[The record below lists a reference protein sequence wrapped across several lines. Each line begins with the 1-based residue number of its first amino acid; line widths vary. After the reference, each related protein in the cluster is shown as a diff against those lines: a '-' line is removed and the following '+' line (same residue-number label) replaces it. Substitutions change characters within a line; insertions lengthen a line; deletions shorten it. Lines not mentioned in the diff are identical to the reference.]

1 MPLEQSNR
9 YKLHQPV
16 VETDEFIVGFP
27 VFGVDDLTV
36 YVDGVLNGQYSVVA
50 TFTNGRSDDA
60 VIQLVTA
67 VSGVDVEIYGTRI
80 PRRDDDYI
88 DNSPALAQRLQE
100 DADRLTAV
108 QQEQARDYQSS
119 IRVAPNAP
127 VVAPLSGSNDDR
139 ADRVIAFNETGFGL
153 TLGPKIDEIA
163 AAQGYA
169 EDASTS
175 AAASEASATASAES
189 ASAAAS
195 SATDASNSA
204 GSASSSATSAAG
216 SATAASNS
224 ATAAGNSATAA
235 ETAES
240 GAATSASNAGAS
252 ASAAS
257 TSATQAAASASDA
270 ATSESNAASS
280 ASAASTSATNAA
292 DSATAAAGS
301 ATAAAASA
309 TEAQGYADTWAG
321 VGTIATQDANAVNI
335 DGGSVDG
342 VTIGANAPATAT
354 FLTAS
359 LSANAPA
366 LDFSELDSDTY
377 ARVVLDGG
385 ILFIQVGEPG
395 QGADSGSGDLRFSG
409 AFGADIDNFQV
420 RSGGTWKDIIHQNYV
435 GSLSLQGAIAA
446 AAAIDAGLGA
456 RTETTRI
463 DIGRNRTGNGFS
475 QLDLIGDTTY
485 TDYGTRLLRN
495 PGASGKSQLLHRGT
509 GRFELR
515 SVDGAD
521 IALDFTDASGTEYTF
536 KLDSMQI
543 NRDLIALEPGGAFFS
558 NDPGGVIQPVLR
570 QAGRAFFGPNAY
582 NFTGATRGNNPT
594 ANSWVHSGDEGNNF
608 FNPSATTTL
617 DAAIGDANSFI
628 SIADSS
634 GFPISGHAKVGDE
647 IVSYTGVNY
656 ATHTLTGAVRG
667 QLGTTA
673 SAHGSGTD
681 VHVELSPYGSRIQ
694 YAQTNAR
701 VYSEANGGIA
711 LTGAATNEVRDAIG
725 VFPVA
730 RLDSGG
736 AGTKV
741 WAGYPEAIRG
751 EGTTGVGSV
760 WATEIAVMNF
770 ATPHSVKGAKP
781 SGGFLGQTHGLLI
794 QTGGGNTNAENSDNP
809 LIIGKGGAS
818 FYRGIVFYE
827 NSIANP
833 DGEQAEAVL
842 LPQSYCMTWYASGG
856 TDRVFDIR
864 SDISAAANAQDL
876 VFSNGGMTHRHRLGN
891 TLFSSYFVA
900 NSVNFPQ
907 VRPSVAGQPIQLRA
921 EGTDTNIDMLLKPKG
936 NGNVINDNAGVA
948 ATLHTWRV
956 DLGANTRSCSLFG
969 PEADNAVDP
978 FIWATGNSW
987 LFRVDTIDAL
997 SIDGNGDVVVPT
1009 SDFMVGKTSLGGSTA
1024 GVELHPTGLIN
1035 ATVSENVV
1043 ARFNRLYT
1051 DGQIVVFQQDSVPEG
1066 DITVSGTT
1074 VSYNNFMGAHYSELD
1089 AAKGKKILRGTIVEA
1104 TGNLVDQRHT
1114 RQERLSKFRVCDTP
1128 GSKAVYGVIDGPAI
1142 QDKDELYPDQTEWE
1156 GKRVRRR
1163 QYMIAA
1169 VGAGFIRIK
1178 KGETVKVG
1186 DLIENAG
1193 GGVGRAQADDT
1204 IRSSTVAKITSTHV
1218 VTEYRDGSTLVPC
1231 VLYCG

>member
-1 MPLEQSNR
+1 M
-9 YKLHQPV
+9 
-16 VETDEFIVGFP
+16 
-27 VFGVDDLTV
+27 
-36 YVDGVLNGQYSVVA
+36 
-50 TFTNGRSDDA
+50 
-60 VIQLVTA
+60 
-67 VSGVDVEIYGTRI
+67 
-80 PRRDDDYI
+80 
-88 DNSPALAQRLQE
+88 RL
-100 DADRLTAV
+100 R
-108 QQEQARDYQSS
+108 
-119 IRVAPNAP
+119 
-127 VVAPLSGSNDDR
+127 
-139 ADRVIAFNETGFGL
+139 
-153 TLGPKIDEIA
+153 
-163 AAQGYA
+163 
-169 EDASTS
+169 
-175 AAASEASATASAES
+175 
-189 ASAAAS
+189 
-195 SATDASNSA
+195 
-204 GSASSSATSAAG
+204 
-216 SATAASNS
+216 
-224 ATAAGNSATAA
+224 
-235 ETAES
+235 
-240 GAATSASNAGAS
+240 
-252 ASAAS
+252 
-257 TSATQAAASASDA
+257 
-270 ATSESNAASS
+270 
-280 ASAASTSATNAA
+280 
-292 DSATAAAGS
+292 
-301 ATAAAASA
+301 
-309 TEAQGYADTWAG
+309 
-321 VGTIATQDANAVNI
+321 
-335 DGGSVDG
+335 
-342 VTIGANAPATAT
+342 
-354 FLTAS
+354 
-359 LSANAPA
+359 
-366 LDFSELDSDTY
+366 
-377 ARVVLDGG
+377 
-385 ILFIQVGEPG
+385 
-395 QGADSGSGDLRFSG
+395 
-409 AFGADIDNFQV
+409 
-420 RSGGTWKDIIHQNYV
+420 
-435 GSLSLQGAIAA
+435 
-446 AAAIDAGLGA
+446 
-456 RTETTRI
+456 
-463 DIGRNRTGNGFS
+463 
-475 QLDLIGDTTY
+475 
-485 TDYGTRLLRN
+485 RN
-495 PGASGKSQLLHRGT
+495 PGDSGKSQLMHRGV
-509 GRFELR
+509 GRFELW

-521 IALDFTDASGTEYTF
+521 IALVFTDASGTEYTF

-570 QAGRAFFGPNAY
+570 QAGRAFFGPDAY
-582 NFTGATRGNNPT
+582 DFTGATRNNNPT

-608 FNPSATTTL
+608 FDPSATTTL
-617 DAAIGDANSFI
+617 NGAV
-628 SIADSS
+628 SS
-634 GFPISGHAKVGDE
+634 GESSVTLNDASDFPTSGHAKIGDE
-647 IVSYTGVNY
+647 IVAYTGKSTN
-656 ATHTLTGAVRG
+656 TLTGVTRS

-673 SAHGSGTD
+673 PGTHPNGTD

-794 QTGGGNTNAENSDNP
+794 QTGGGNTNANNSDNP
-809 LIIGKGGAS
+809 MIVGKGGAS

-827 NSIANP
+827 GSIDNP

-842 LPQSYCMTWYASGG
+842 LPQGYCMTWYASGG
-856 TDRVFDIR
+856 SDRVFDIR
-864 SDISAAANAQDL
+864 SDISSAANAQDL
-876 VFSNGGMTHRHRLGN
+876 IFGNGGMVHRDGSGN
-891 TLFSSYFVA
+891 ILLSSTLVASSA
-900 NSVNFPQ
+900 NFPQ
-907 VRPSVAGQPIQLRA
+907 FRPSVTGQPIQIRA

-936 NGNVINDNAGVA
+936 NGNVINENNGTGS
-948 ATLHTWRV
+948 TLHTWRV

-978 FIWATGNSW
+978 FILATGNSW

-1024 GVELHPTGLIN
+1024 GVELHPAGLIN

-1043 ARFNRLYT
+1043 ARFNRLST

-1193 GGVGRAQADDT
+1193 GGVGRAQEDDT